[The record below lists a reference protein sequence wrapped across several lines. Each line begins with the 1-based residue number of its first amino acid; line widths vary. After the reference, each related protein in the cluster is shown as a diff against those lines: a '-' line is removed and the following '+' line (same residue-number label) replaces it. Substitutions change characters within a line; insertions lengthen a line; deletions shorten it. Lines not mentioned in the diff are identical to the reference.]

1 MSNQTVKEKIRQ
13 RRSQML
19 VHSCL
24 YYEMD
29 ESIVSDDKWQQWA
42 NELALLQ
49 DENPDDCNIDFY
61 DKEFKD
67 WTGAS
72 GAFLPLNDPK
82 VRSKA
87 AYILKISENNYVQT
101 GPDMV
106 QYTGTLEEFIS

>member
-1 MSNQTVKEKIRQ
+1 MSKQTIKEKIRQ

-29 ESIVSDDKWQQWA
+29 ESIVDDATWQKWA
-42 NELALLQ
+42 DELTVLQ
-49 DENPDDCNIDFY
+49 EENPKACKLNFY
-61 DKEFKD
+61 DEHFKD

-87 AYILKISENNYVQT
+87 AYILKISSVT
-101 GPDMV
+101 
-106 QYTGTLEEFIS
+106 